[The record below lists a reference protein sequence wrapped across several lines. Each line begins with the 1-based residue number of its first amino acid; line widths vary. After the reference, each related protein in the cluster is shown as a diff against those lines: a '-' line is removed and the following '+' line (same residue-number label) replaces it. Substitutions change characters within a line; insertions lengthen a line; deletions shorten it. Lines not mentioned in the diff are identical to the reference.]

1 MEKGTILTLVGFAC
15 IVGGIYWF
23 AINGSMG
30 ILLVILLGFICIFF
44 AGDQV

>member
-1 MEKGTILTLVGFAC
+1 MERGTILTLVGFVC
-15 IVGGIYWF
+15 MFGGIYWF

-30 ILLVILLGFICIFF
+30 ILFVILFGIVCIFF